1 MLKCRSIF
9 TESYPSHI
17 SQRFSSSD
25 GPMFC
30 NKKLRVITLDA
41 LNTLIR
47 LKQSPGHTY
56 ADFAK
61 HFNIQ
66 CSGDELNEAF
76 RRNFRTLSKRK
87 LCYGFRKDGEV
98 AWWIELVKNCFADIG
113 KKSTEIDKL
122 AHKLFVYYGTV
133 EPWRLVDNQVRDH
146 LKELQNRKIRLGVI
160 SNFDSRL
167 RTILDGLN
175 LSSYFE
181 VMFLSGEVGIEKP
194 NKQIFEKVAKYFQ
207 ISEMEEI
214 LHVGDDEE
222 KDFNGARK
230 AGARAVL
237 LNPDKVSCDN
247 KKYILCS
254 LKDIIDRLE

>member
-1 MLKCRSIF
+1 
-9 TESYPSHI
+9 
-17 SQRFSSSD
+17 
-25 GPMFC
+25 
-30 NKKLRVITLDA
+30 
-41 LNTLIR
+41 
-47 LKQSPGHTY
+47 
-56 ADFAK
+56 
-61 HFNIQ
+61 
-66 CSGDELNEAF
+66 
-76 RRNFRTLSKRK
+76 
-87 LCYGFRKDGEV
+87 
-98 AWWIELVKNCFADIG
+98 IG

-167 RTILDGLN
+167 RNILDGLN